1 MQFLLKNS
9 QNSIVRETNIILKNE
24 KRKMKYMV
32 KNFQLM
38 LMINSKHS
46 LYAISSGILM
56 IMILLSPLHT
66 IKAQEENKE
75 SDPLTILSNIRNLLD
90 KSITEIKIGNY
101 TGASELVDIAYI
113 DNYEYIEDPL
123 KGLDKDLMEET
134 EVMIRED
141 FTRKIEDKNS
151 LDAITTLHNA
161 IKSNLYIAEKLFKK

>member
-90 KSITEIKIGNY
+90 KSITEVNTGNY

-123 KGLDKDLMEET
+123 NELDKDLMEET

-141 FTRKIEDKNS
+141 FASAIEDKKS
-151 LDAITTLHNA
+151 LDEITTLHNA
-161 IKSNLYIAEKLFKK
+161 IKSNLDMAEKLFKK